1 MRLGTDSCSLSAD
14 KNYYVNSG
22 CREKK
27 NCLKRYEMSK
37 WSFYNAILMA
47 DWSTTQCHILHFIGI
62 EIPDYA
68 QINDEL
74 YTFSQTFLAKE
85 PMYNL
90 TLETSASFLIC
101 VLFLLLL
108 FVANYLPN
116 SGLFRHCHWTYFFK
130 KHKYNIL

>member
-1 MRLGTDSCSLSAD
+1 MQRKKELS
-14 KNYYVNSG
+14 K
-22 CREKK
+22 
-27 NCLKRYEMSK
+27 LKRYEMSK
-37 WSFYNAILMA
+37 WSFYNAILVA
-47 DWSTTQCHILHFIGI
+47 DWSTIQCHILHFISI

-68 QINDEL
+68 QINGEL

-90 TLETSASFLIC
+90 TLATSSSFLIC

-116 SGLFRHCHWTYFFK
+116 TWVIQTLSLNIFFSK
-130 KHKYNIL
+130 NISTNIAIASYI